1 MLKKLL
7 KYDLRWVGKII
18 IVFYSLGLIFSLFA
32 LAFANINESFFIQ
45 LISKICAGIAMS
57 MVISALFNSVLR
69 SWVRFIQNIYKDESY
84 LTHTLPVE
92 KNTIFLSKFSS
103 AIITCLVSLI
113 VIAVCVL
120 ISYYSVDMVNFFKM
134 AITEYYSL
142 IIIAL
147 LEIIFM
153 IQVGYLGI
161 VFGYKQNQNKLL
173 KSIISSFV
181 IYIVLSGLSLL
192 LVYIYSLIF
201 HSGNNIFNQA
211 NISLANAKDY
221 LYFALGV
228 YVVYNVG
235 LYFACIKL
243 FNTGVDVD

>member
-1 MLKKLL
+1 
-7 KYDLRWVGKII
+7 
-18 IVFYSLGLIFSLFA
+18 
-32 LAFANINESFFIQ
+32 
-45 LISKICAGIAMS
+45 MS

-92 KNTIFLSKFSS
+92 KNTIFLSKFLS

-153 IQVGYLGI
+153 IQVEI
-161 VFGYKQNQNKLL
+161 
-173 KSIISSFV
+173 
-181 IYIVLSGLSLL
+181 
-192 LVYIYSLIF
+192 
-201 HSGNNIFNQA
+201 
-211 NISLANAKDY
+211 
-221 LYFALGV
+221 
-228 YVVYNVG
+228 
-235 LYFACIKL
+235 
-243 FNTGVDVD
+243 